1 MRSQSL
7 ITSHCHVHEKSFKA
21 TANRIA
27 AEAIFADGRP
37 FGLFESPLMKQFL
50 RKLNPTFDPPDRKAV
65 AKQLPSI
72 YRSYKETV
80 QSCIDEA
87 PYFNVI
93 FDGSDNITSHRV
105 INISVEIPGSV
116 AFYWKTFDTS
126 SVIHSAEN
134 CIQLVLPELE
144 EICHGKFSR
153 INAFCTDTASV
164 MRKTHTDL
172 ARMENFCHCFFSLC
186 DSHGLQLLVKDI
198 LHMEYFK
205 DISDDTA
212 FITTFFKKS
221 KLQLARLRNEIMEYW
236 GHVRSFITACLTR
249 WGTNFKAIES
259 VQRAHRPLQRYA
271 RRPDVLADS
280 EKSELKLLPT
290 LLSKINDPLFWHRLD
305 IILAI
310 LEPVCKSQVRSEADR
325 ANVGH
330 VIPRWFEIVA
340 EWQKIEAVK
349 QFPDLPWFQLYNLH
363 HLRMTKQTYDLHF
376 AAYALRP
383 DTVKTPL
390 TPEYNTKAI
399 HFLETVC
406 SQEDFIDVVRDFNNF
421 RARAGG
427 HFGSQSLLFHEKFT
441 PLDAWRF
448 IANQGSL
455 LGSVA
460 VRVFTTICNSVPS
473 ERSFSA
479 VNWIH
484 SKARNRLL
492 PVNADMLAFIF
503 MNSRVL
509 QRLQAKDPGT
519 RSGRDTTSEMGRSLG
534 RSTTN
539 FRE

>member
-1 MRSQSL
+1 
-7 ITSHCHVHEKSFKA
+7 
-21 TANRIA
+21 
-27 AEAIFADGRP
+27 
-37 FGLFESPLMKQFL
+37 
-50 RKLNPTFDPPDRKAV
+50 
-65 AKQLPSI
+65 
-72 YRSYKETV
+72 
-80 QSCIDEA
+80 
-87 PYFNVI
+87 
-93 FDGSDNITSHRV
+93 
-105 INISVEIPGSV
+105 
-116 AFYWKTFDTS
+116 
-126 SVIHSAEN
+126 
-134 CIQLVLPELE
+134 
-144 EICHGKFSR
+144 
-153 INAFCTDTASV
+153 

-172 ARMENFCHCFFSLC
+172 ARMENFRHCFFSLC
-186 DSHGLQLLVKDI
+186 DSHGLQLLV
-198 LHMEYFK
+198 K

-221 KLQLARLRNEIMEYW
+221 KLQLARLRNEMMEYW

-249 WGTNFKAIES
+249 WGSNFKAIES

-280 EKSELKLLPT
+280 EKPEHKLLPT

-310 LEPVCKSQVRSEADR
+310 LEPVCKAQVMSEADR

-330 VIPRWFEIVA
+330 VIPRWFEIVV
-340 EWQKIEAVK
+340 EWQKIEAGK
-349 QFPDLPWFQLYNLH
+349 QFPDLPWSQLYNLH

-376 AAYALRP
+376 AAFALRP

-399 HFLETVC
+399 RFLETIC
-406 SQEDFIDVVRDFNNF
+406 SQEDFTDVARDFNNF
-421 RARAGG
+421 RARAGS
-427 HFGSQSLLFHEKFT
+427 HFGPQSLLFHEKFT
-441 PLDAWRF
+441 ALEAWRF

-455 LGSVA
+455 LGSIA

-509 QRLQAKDPGT
+509 QRLQAKDPDVSLILGLGGT
-519 RSGRDTTSEMGRSLG
+519 PLVRWEDLSEDQLLDFEN
-534 RSTTN
+534 N
-539 FRE
+539 FLELNTGHDEEAAAVVAEFSHEYMPELVDEEDGALVSEAID

>member
-1 MRSQSL
+1 MR
-7 ITSHCHVHEKSFKA
+7 
-21 TANRIA
+21 R
-27 AEAIFADGRP
+27 
-37 FGLFESPLMKQFL
+37 FL
-50 RKLNPTFDPPDRKAV
+50 RKLSPTFNPPDRKAV

-72 YRSYKETV
+72 YRTYKEKV
-80 QSCIDEA
+80 QSCVDEA
-87 PYFNVI
+87 PFFNVI

-134 CIQLVLPELE
+134 CIQLVLPELK
-144 EICHGKFSR
+144 EICHGNFFR

-164 MRKTHTDL
+164 MRKTHKTHTDL
-172 ARMENFCHCFFSLC
+172 ARMENFRHCLFSLC

-198 LHMEYFK
+198 LHMGYFK

-221 KLQLARLRNEIMEYW
+221 KLQLACLRNEMMEYW
-236 GHVRSFITACLTR
+236 GYVRSFITAYLTR
-249 WGTNFKAIES
+249 WGSNFKAIES

-280 EKSELKLLPT
+280 EKPEHKLLPT
-290 LLSKINDPLFWHRLD
+290 LLSKINDPMFWHRLD

-310 LEPVCKSQVRSEADR
+310 LEPVCKAQVMSEADR

-330 VIPRWFEIVA
+330 VIPRWLEIVV
-340 EWQKIEAVK
+340 EWKKIEAGK
-349 QFPDLPWFQLYNLH
+349 QFPDLPWSQLYNLH
-363 HLRMTKQTYDLHF
+363 NLRMTKQTYDLHF
-376 AAYALRP
+376 AAFTLRP
-383 DTVKTPL
+383 DTVNTPL
-390 TPEYNTKAI
+390 MPEYNEKAI
-399 HFLETVC
+399 RFLETVC
-406 SQEDFIDVVRDFNNF
+406 SQ
-421 RARAGG
+421 
-427 HFGSQSLLFHEKFT
+427 
-441 PLDAWRF
+441 
-448 IANQGSL
+448 GSL
-455 LGSVA
+455 LGSIA

-509 QRLQAKDPGT
+509 QRLQAEDPDMSLVLGLGET
-519 RSGRDTTSEMGRSLG
+519 QLMRWEDLSEDQLLTFENDFLELNTDHDEEAAAVVTEFSHEYLPELVADDQEAGAVVSEAMELVD
-534 RSTTN
+534 
-539 FRE
+539 